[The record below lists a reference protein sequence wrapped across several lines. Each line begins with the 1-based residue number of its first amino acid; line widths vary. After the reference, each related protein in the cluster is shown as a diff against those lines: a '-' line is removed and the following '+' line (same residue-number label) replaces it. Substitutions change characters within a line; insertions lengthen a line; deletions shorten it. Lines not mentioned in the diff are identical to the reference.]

1 MIRDAQRYLPCLDRA
16 EPRKTLFDVKTVLTK
31 NERDDGRP
39 ILYQQ
44 MPADS
49 RVVSILGGKID
60 NIYDLFSML
69 PQMESA
75 FAGATTERLFG
86 KTGA

>member
-1 MIRDAQRYLPCLDRA
+1 MIHDGRRYLPCLGRA
-16 EPRKTLFDVKTVLTK
+16 VPRKSLYDVKTVLTK

-44 MPADS
+44 KPADS

-60 NIYDLFSML
+60 NIYDLFELVGSTAR
-69 PQMESA
+69 E
-75 FAGATTERLFG
+75 FAGADHRIVLGEPV
-86 KTGA
+86 

>member
-1 MIRDAQRYLPCLDRA
+1 MIRDGQRYLPCLNRA
-16 EPRKTLFDVKTVLTK
+16 VPRHSLYDVKTVLTK

-44 MPADS
+44 KPADS

-60 NIYDLFSML
+60 NIYDLFDL
-69 PQMESA
+69 VRGTGPE
-75 FAGATTERLFG
+75 FAAADARLLLG
-86 KTGA
+86 GPA